1 MHNRGQREARSDRFQ
16 TKRVGGAYGGSAFE
30 PGSICAPPSWVG
42 VLTTILWRLPLEAT
56 WGVRITIHARTLD
69 EAGAVSPLPPALA
82 DAPDPRAASL
92 GFTETYGA
100 PRATRPQISQ
110 LAPVISWKKMIVCLF
125 CYVGTLSR
133 DT

>member
-42 VLTTILWRLPLEAT
+42 DFLTTILWRLPLEAT
-56 WGVRITIHARTLD
+56 WGVRISIHARTLD

-110 LAPVISWKKMIVCLF
+110 LAAVIRLEKNDCLSFLF
-125 CYVGTLSR
+125 CR